1 MIRLAQPIMIG
12 AEYAQPLDV
21 GTRACAGPS
30 RRIMIRL
37 AQPIMIGWVAAL
49 ARQFV
54 PKGLH
59 HLSSPTHPGAEL
71 SHTSQPILRLSVI
84 PRSPQCAAP
93 SSSVTVAWQAA
104 LSPGRSHSR
113 LVQCRERSGG
123 GARGARRSGRKAE
136 TMSLALW
143 NLL

>member
-49 ARQFV
+49 ARHFV

-71 SHTSQPILRLSVI
+71 SHTSQPILRLSVNKLKVI
-84 PRSPQCAAP
+84 KRQMYGRARFDLLRKR
-93 SSSVTVAWQAA
+93 A
-104 LSPGRSHSR
+104 L
-113 LVQCRERSGG
+113 
-123 GARGARRSGRKAE
+123 
-136 TMSLALW
+136 LAQ
-143 NLL
+143 